1 MFKCSEPLKIKQ
13 LVLTYWHWPDSPIRF
28 LKSLSLAPMSKTV
41 LPYQDREGAKKEQV
55 ADMFN
60 NISKTYDFLNHF
72 LSLGIDVIW
81 RKKAIN
87 ELKENKPQRI
97 LDVATG
103 TGDFAFEALSILKPE
118 KIIGVD
124 ISQGMLDIA
133 AQKIAKRGMGD
144 HFEVRPGDSEGL
156 PFEANQFDAVT
167 VAYGV
172 RNFENLEK
180 GLADMLRVLKP
191 GGKAV
196 VLEFSKPKAFPIKQ
210 LYNFY
215 FSYITPGIGKLFS
228 KDARAYSYLPE
239 SVAAFPDGK
248 AFIALMDKTGYK
260 NTKCRPLAFGI
271 CSIYTGIK

>member
-1 MFKCSEPLKIKQ
+1 
-13 LVLTYWHWPDSPIRF
+13 
-28 LKSLSLAPMSKTV
+28 MSKVVT
-41 LPYQDREGAKKEQV
+41 PYRDEQATKKEQV

-72 LSLGIDVIW
+72 LSLGIDIIW

-87 ELKENKPQRI
+87 ELKHDKPRHI

-118 KIIGVD
+118 KITGVD
-124 ISQGMLDIA
+124 ISAGMLEIA
-133 AQKIAKRGMGD
+133 NQKIKKRNLGD
-144 HFEVRPGDSEGL
+144 KFEVKLGDSERL
-156 PFEANQFDAVT
+156 PFDNDLFDAVT

-172 RNFENLEK
+172 RNFENLK
-180 GLADMLRVLKP
+180 AGMADIFRVLKP
-191 GGKAV
+191 GGKVV
-196 VLEFSKPKAFPIKQ
+196 VLEFSKPRAFPVKQ

-215 FSYITPGIGKLFS
+215 FKYVTPGIGKLFS

-248 AFIALMDKTGYK
+248 NFTAVLYEVGFKQTK
-260 NTKCRPLAFGI
+260 NRPLTFGI
-271 CSIYTGIK
+271 CSIYTGVK

>member
-1 MFKCSEPLKIKQ
+1 
-13 LVLTYWHWPDSPIRF
+13 
-28 LKSLSLAPMSKTV
+28 MSKTV
-41 LPYQDREGAKKEQV
+41 TPYQDEKATKKEQV

-72 LSLGIDVIW
+72 MSLGIDIIW

-87 ELKENKPQRI
+87 ELKADKPQLI

-103 TGDFAFEALSILKPE
+103 TGDFAFEALKILKPK

-124 ISQGMLDIA
+124 ISQGMLNIA
-133 AQKIAKRGMGD
+133 DQKIAKRHLSD
-144 HFEVRPGDSEGL
+144 KFEVKLGDSEKL
-156 PFEANQFDAVT
+156 PFADNGFDAVT

-172 RNFENLEK
+172 RNFENLLD
-180 GLADMLRVLKP
+180 GLTDIHRVLKP

-196 VLEFSKPKAFPIKQ
+196 VLEFSKPKAFPVKQ

-215 FSYITPGIGKLFS
+215 FNYVTPGIGKLFS

-239 SVAAFPDGK
+239 SVAAFPDGPAFTAMMAK
-248 AFIALMDKTGYK
+248 AGFT
-260 NTKCRPLAFGI
+260 NTKSRPLAFGI
-271 CSIYTGIK
+271 CSIYTGVK

>member
-1 MFKCSEPLKIKQ
+1 MNETI
-13 LVLTYWHWPDSPIRF
+13 T
-28 LKSLSLAPMSKTV
+28 
-41 LPYQDREGAKKEQV
+41 PYNQQEAKKTQV

-72 LSLGIDVIW
+72 LSLGIDIIW

-87 ELKENKPQRI
+87 ELKADNPQLI

-103 TGDFAFEALSILKPE
+103 TGDFAFEALSILNPK
-118 KIIGVD
+118 KITGVD

-133 AQKIAKRGMGD
+133 QQKINKRGLGD
-144 HFEVRPGDSEGL
+144 KFEIKLGDSEKL
-156 PFEANQFDAVT
+156 PFEANAFDAVT

-172 RNFENLEK
+172 RNFENLEV
-180 GLADMLRVLKP
+180 GLADINRVLKP

-210 LYNFY
+210 LYSIY
-215 FSYITPGIGKLFS
+215 FTYITPGIGKLFS

-239 SVAAFPDGK
+239 SVAAFPDGEK
-248 AFIALMDKTGYK
+248 FVALMQKAGFK

-271 CSIYTGIK
+271 CSIYTGVK

>member
-1 MFKCSEPLKIKQ
+1 
-13 LVLTYWHWPDSPIRF
+13 
-28 LKSLSLAPMSKTV
+28 MSKTV
-41 LPYQDREGAKKEQV
+41 TPYNNGQATKKEQV

-72 LSLGIDVIW
+72 LSLGIDIIW

-87 ELKENKPQRI
+87 ELKKDQPKNI

-118 KIIGVD
+118 KITGVD
-124 ISQGMLDIA
+124 ISAGMLEIA
-133 AQKIAKRGMGD
+133 KQKIAKRNLG
-144 HFEVRPGDSEGL
+144 HLFEVKLGDSEKL
-156 PFEANQFDAVT
+156 PFADNTFDAVT

-172 RNFENLEK
+172 RNFENLEA
-180 GLADMLRVLKP
+180 GLADIFRVLKP

-228 KDARAYSYLPE
+228 KDSRAYSYLPE

-248 AFIALMDKTGYK
+248 SFTNLMDKVGYK
-260 NTKCRPLAFGI
+260 NTKARPLAFGI
-271 CSIYTGIK
+271 CSIYTGVK

>member
-1 MFKCSEPLKIKQ
+1 
-13 LVLTYWHWPDSPIRF
+13 
-28 LKSLSLAPMSKTV
+28 MSKTII
-41 LPYQDREGAKKEQV
+41 PYTDQQGTKKEQV

-72 LSLGIDVIW
+72 LSLGIDIIW

-87 ELKENKPQRI
+87 ELKSNQPKLI

-103 TGDFAFEALSILKPE
+103 TGDFAFEALTILKPE

-133 AQKIAKRGMGD
+133 QQKITKRNLGD
-144 HFEVRPGDSEGL
+144 KFEVKLGDSEKL
-156 PFEANQFDAVT
+156 PFDADGFDAVT

-172 RNFENLEK
+172 RNFENLET
-180 GLADMLRVLKP
+180 GLADIFRVLKP

-196 VLEFSKPKAFPIKQ
+196 VLEFSKPKVFPVKQ
-210 LYNFY
+210 LYNVY

-239 SVAAFPDGK
+239 SVAAFPDG
-248 AFIALMDKTGYK
+248 ATFTALMDKVGFK
-260 NTKCRPLAFGI
+260 HTKHRPLAFGI

>member
-1 MFKCSEPLKIKQ
+1 
-13 LVLTYWHWPDSPIRF
+13 
-28 LKSLSLAPMSKTV
+28 MSKTV
-41 LPYQDREGAKKEQV
+41 TPYQNEQATKKEQV

-72 LSLGIDVIW
+72 LSLGIDIIW

-87 ELKENKPQRI
+87 ELKKDQPKLI

-133 AQKIAKRGMGD
+133 DQKIIKRGQQNKY
-144 HFEVRPGDSEGL
+144 EVKLGDSEKL
-156 PFEANQFDAVT
+156 PFSADEFDAVT

-172 RNFENLEK
+172 RNFENLEA
-180 GLADMLRVLKP
+180 GLADMFRVLKP

-196 VLEFSKPKAFPIKQ
+196 ILEFSKPRKFPIKQ

-215 FSYITPGIGKLFS
+215 FNSVTPTIGKIFS

-248 AFIALMDKTGYK
+248 NFTALMDKVGYK
-260 NTKCRPLAFGI
+260 NTKQRPLAFGI
-271 CSIYTGIK
+271 CSIYTGVK